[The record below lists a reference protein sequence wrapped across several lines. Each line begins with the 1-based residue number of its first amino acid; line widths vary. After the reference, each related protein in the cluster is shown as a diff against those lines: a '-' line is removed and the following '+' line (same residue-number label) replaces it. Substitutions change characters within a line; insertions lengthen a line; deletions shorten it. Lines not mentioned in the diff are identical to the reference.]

1 MASTASIPEP
11 VELSISP
18 TLLFRVGESLYG
30 CDIRDTQEI
39 IPLRSMTRL
48 PGAPAYVRGLIN
60 VRGVIVTVLD
70 LATRLN
76 AVSSRTSEE
85 GSILLVRHR
94 ERLVGAMVDAV
105 SDVRVLE
112 IDADGAPSQGG
123 GGVVRGVATV
133 DGAAVV
139 VLDLDALIQQ
149 VLLS

>member
-1 MASTASIPEP
+1 M
-11 VELSISP
+11 
-18 TLLFRVGESLYG
+18 YG

-39 IPLRSMTRL
+39 LPLRSMTRL

-60 VRGVIVTVLD
+60 VRGLIVTVLD

-76 AVSSRTSEE
+76 EHAERTTEE

-94 ERLVGAMVDAV
+94 DRLVGAMVDAV

-112 IDADGAPSQGG
+112 IDRDGAPTQGG
-123 GGVVRGVATV
+123 VARGVATV
-133 DGAAVV
+133 NGAAVI

>member
-30 CDIRDTQEI
+30 CDIGDTQEI

-76 AVSSRTSEE
+76 AVSGRTSDE

-94 ERLVGAMVDAV
+94 DRLVGAMVDAV

-112 IDADGAPSQGG
+112 IDTDGAPSQ

-133 DGAAVV
+133 DGASVV

>member
-1 MASTASIPEP
+1 LASTASIPELA
-11 VELSISP
+11 ELSISP
-18 TLLFRVGESLYG
+18 TLLFRVGASLYG

-76 AVSSRTSEE
+76 VDAARTTEE

-94 ERLVGAMVDAV
+94 DHLVGAMVDAV

-112 IDADGAPSQGG
+112 VDRDGAPTP

-133 DGAAVV
+133 DGAAVI